1 MSESTVKI
9 GSDSEPSSEKSDNFE
24 EIVDDVSSTGSNEN
38 KNHDDDFDNTLPE
51 TVVLLHHEETGAKV
65 YLVGTA
71 HFSQESKDD
80 VAKVMR
86 DRTDNLLNS
95 MFIFTGN
102 KACETARRSS

>member
-80 VAKVMR
+80 VAKV
-86 DRTDNLLNS
+86 TCNYIDNLHNS
-95 MFIFTGN
+95 MIIFVGN
-102 KACETARRSS
+102 RTREATRCGS